1 MGPVDPR
8 LLRLSR
14 TTRRYLV
21 WSVALGSVLA
31 VLVVAQARLLANVIG
46 AVFESGAGLAGVRGP
61 MLALL
66 AVVVARGAVV
76 WTQEWAAH
84 RSSAAVKSQ
93 LRVAVLA
100 RLVRG
105 GPVTRDAGS
114 TGAVATLVTRGVDA
128 LDGYFARYLPQLVLA
143 AVVPLAVVVQL
154 LASDWKSGLVVA
166 LTLPLLP
173 VFMVLIGLYTQR
185 DTRRH
190 WQALSV
196 LAGHFLDVVA
206 GLGTLKV
213 FGRAKAQTD
222 SIRRVSEA
230 HRSAT
235 LRTLRVAFLS
245 SLVLELVSTLSIAL
259 VAVGVG
265 LRVLDGSLDLT
276 TGLVVLVLVPEAYL
290 PLRNL
295 GASFHASAEGLTA
308 AGEIFALLEL
318 PAPARGT
325 RTDVP
330 DPASSP
336 IRVEGLRVD
345 LPDRAATA
353 FRDLDLTLSPGEIV
367 ALTGPS
373 GAGKSTLLSV
383 LMGQRLP
390 DAGTVRVGSSD
401 LFAFDPDAWRGR
413 VAWLPQRP
421 HLFAGSIADNVRLG
435 VPDATDE
442 QVRHA
447 LVAAQV
453 NFVDTDSAGAATEV
467 GRRNTG
473 LSAGQ
478 LQRVALARLL
488 LRVRRYDTG
497 LLLLDEPTAHLD
509 GDTEKQVV
517 AALLEAAAR
526 RTVLVVSHRPVVL
539 DAADRVVRMDL
550 VPDVLMGA
558 A

>member
-21 WSVALGSVLA
+21 WSVLLGSALA
-31 VLVVAQARLLANVIG
+31 LLVVVQARLLAGIIG
-46 AVFESGAGLAGVRGP
+46 SVVQSGAGLAGVGGP
-61 MLALL
+61 MVGLL
-66 AVVVARGAVV
+66 VVVVTRGAVV

-143 AVVPLAVVVQL
+143 SVVPLAVVVQVL
-154 LASDWKSGLVVA
+154 VSDWVSGLVIA
-166 LTLPLLP
+166 LTVPLVP
-173 VFMVLIGLYTQR
+173 VFMVLIGLYTRR

-213 FGRAKAQTD
+213 FGRATAQTA
-222 SIRRVSEA
+222 SIRQVSEA
-230 HRSAT
+230 HRTAT
-235 LRTLRVAFLS
+235 MRTLRVAFVS
-245 SLVLELVSTLSIAL
+245 SLVLELISTLSIAL

-276 TGLVVLVLVPEAYL
+276 TALVVLILAPEAYL

-295 GASFHASAEGLTA
+295 GASFHASAEGVAA
-308 AGEIFALLEL
+308 AGEIFALLER
-318 PAPARGT
+318 PATARGT
-325 RTDVP
+325 RSDVP
-330 DPASSP
+330 DPATSS
-336 IRVEGLRVD
+336 IRVSGLRVD

-353 FRDLDLTLSPGEIV
+353 FSGLDLELAPGEVV

-383 LMGQRLP
+383 LMAQRLP
-390 DAGTVRVGSSD
+390 DAGSVRVGSSD
-401 LFAFDPDAWRGR
+401 LFELDPDAWRAR

-421 HLFAGSIADNVRLG
+421 HLFAGSIADNVRIG
-435 VPDATDE
+435 MSDATNE
-442 QVRHA
+442 QVRQA
-447 LVAAQV
+447 LAGAQV
-453 NFVDTDSAGAATEV
+453 DFTDPDAAASATAV
-467 GRRNTG
+467 GRRSTG

-478 LQRVALARLL
+478 LQRVALARVL
-488 LRVRRYDTG
+488 LRVRHHDTG
-497 LLLLDEPTAHLD
+497 LLLLDEPSAHLD
-509 GDTEKQVV
+509 GDTERQVV
-517 AALLEAAAR
+517 AALLDAAAG
-526 RTVLVVSHRPVVL
+526 RTVLVVSHRPALL
-539 DAADRVVRMDL
+539 DAADRIVRL
-550 VPDVLMGA
+550 GVAPQVLMGA